1 MSQQARV
8 VLAFEKRYGDFLY
21 NVKKTINN
29 ILKVNAI
36 MKIIKLSY
44 RNVKRISKLINL

>member
-8 VLAFEKRYGDFLY
+8 GLAFEKRYGDFLY
-21 NVKKTINN
+21 NVKKTMDN
-29 ILKVNAI
+29 ILKVNKI
-36 MKIIKLSY
+36 TRIIKLSY